1 MSPER
6 VESQTDYH
14 NPRTVFELKRLLKKF
29 GIPLEEWGNKAEFTK
44 KPEDLLEEIERGES
58 ILCSQEE
65 EGLKRYVKK
74 VAVDIVYSND
84 GKLLR
89 LYQIYSE
96 KKGRIRRRGIS
107 EVNKK
112 TFDGL
117 MGKLLPEEDPDIAAE
132 RELEEEILK
141 AVKDVSPPN
150 LTEKERSQ
158 LTRPS
163 PKIDERISN
172 GFPGLLTEYTIYRFI
187 FLLPDRFFRPEG
199 YKTVD
204 KNDFPIDLRWEPVI
218 RT

>member
-84 GKLLR
+84 GELLR

-96 KKGRIRRRGIS
+96 KKGRIRRRGRRYS
-107 EVNKK
+107 K
-112 TFDGL
+112 
-117 MGKLLPEEDPDIAAE
+117 
-132 RELEEEILK
+132 
-141 AVKDVSPPN
+141 
-150 LTEKERSQ
+150 
-158 LTRPS
+158 
-163 PKIDERISN
+163 
-172 GFPGLLTEYTIYRFI
+172 RF
-187 FLLPDRFFRPEG
+187 R
-199 YKTVD
+199 
-204 KNDFPIDLRWEPVI
+204 
-218 RT
+218 